1 LTQCLLCSLSCEAI
15 SAPPGILSGIVV
27 SNSPAGAV
35 VCESG
40 SRRKVYRVAL
50 NVKGP
55 LALPVVSVSNGN
67 LKDSFASNEVQKC
80 SAEL

>member
-1 LTQCLLCSLSCEAI
+1 MT

-27 SNSPAGAV
+27 SNSPAGAA

-50 NVKGP
+50 NVKGL
-55 LALPVVSVSNGN
+55 LAGPGASVSNGN
-67 LKDSFASNEVQKC
+67 LKNSFASNVVQKC